1 MTVTDDY
8 ALGVGI
14 VMQSLDRV
22 KHRLG
27 HRLFSV
33 ALVIGLATIVFGYL
47 YAYIH
52 NPSIQ
57 MTSRILFYT
66 GTVLMLLEWSPVIRM
81 QFSNLMKSSPS
92 KRKNNISW
100 VAAPQLYKLA
110 KEMKVKLHPSQPL
123 GIVKCFNNARF
134 TDAGQLLVGDNIYDK
149 LDDQELLALAAH
161 EFAHKQKRQREFQFL
176 FVVLAMAFVY
186 FTSRNTPVEVQFILP
201 LASFL
206 VVLLVTSRNNEYIAD
221 RCAAQATSNET
232 VVSTLKKTEPPG
244 RWSREYESHPS
255 IKARIGR
262 LSKK

>member
-1 MTVTDDY
+1 MAMGAVIRAIDK
-8 ALGVGI
+8 
-14 VMQSLDRV
+14 V
-22 KHRLG
+22 KIRLE
-27 HRLFSV
+27 HRLFPV
-33 ALVIGLATIVFGYL
+33 ALAIGLTTIVFGYL
-47 YAYIH
+47 YAYTH
-52 NPSIQ
+52 NPSIH
-57 MTSRILFYT
+57 MTSRILFYI
-66 GTVLMLLEWSPVIRM
+66 GAVLMLSEWSPVIYM

-92 KRKNNISW
+92 KRKNNILW

-110 KEMKVKLHPSQPL
+110 KEMNVKLHPTQPL

-161 EFAHKQKRQREFQFL
+161 EFAHKQKRHREFQLL

-186 FTSRNTPVEVQFILP
+186 FTSRNAPVEVQFILP

-221 RCAAQATSNET
+221 RCAVESTSNET
-232 VVSTLKKTEPPG
+232 VESALKKTEPPG

-255 IKARIGR
+255 IKARIER
-262 LSKK
+262 LSRK